1 MSSPNKLRVGIIGL
15 GHWGPHIV
23 RNFSTDRRCSVRY
36 VCDLLDSTFQRVE
49 NLIQADCSKTTR
61 AEELI
66 QSSEVDAVVIATS
79 ASTHYQ
85 LVKQALQARKH
96 VFCEKPP
103 KTAISGMLETSF
115 VSIWHPFMLKMSSI
129 HA

>member
-49 NLIQADCSKTTR
+49 NLIQADCAKTTR

-66 QSSEVDAVVIATS
+66 QSSEVDAVVVATKWEEYKEL
-79 ASTHYQ
+79 STPKLRNKMKGKI
-85 LVKQALQARKH
+85 LVDARRFFSH
-96 VFCEKPP
+96 TDFPDSQYL
-103 KTAISGMLETSF
+103 TIGRSF
-115 VSIWHPFMLKMSSI
+115 H
-129 HA
+129 